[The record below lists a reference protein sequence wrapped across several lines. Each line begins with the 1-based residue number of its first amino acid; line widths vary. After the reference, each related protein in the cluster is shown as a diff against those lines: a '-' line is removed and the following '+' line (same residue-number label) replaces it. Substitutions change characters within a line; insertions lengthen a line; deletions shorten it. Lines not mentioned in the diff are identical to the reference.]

1 MYHYVLIST
10 FVNIAVVSVTVVMG
24 RISHPDTC
32 DNDVGVAGVRCTC
45 QAGAYIHCD
54 NSCIQILKFILFE
67 GCYTRY
73 ASFLY
78 FFSRCDEQGKQVVV
92 AVAAGAAPPW
102 QRREVMRCRG
112 GH

>member
-1 MYHYVLIST
+1 MSVQQVFGAHVRPGRTYIAII
-10 FVNIAVVSVTVVMG
+10 FVFRFKCLSFSMVVTHAIQVF
-24 RISHPDTC
+24 
-32 DNDVGVAGVRCTC
+32 
-45 QAGAYIHCD
+45 YI
-54 NSCIQILKFILFE
+54 
-67 GCYTRY
+67 
-73 ASFLY
+73 